1 MEALGVELPLL
12 LTQILNFS
20 IVLFVLTK
28 FLYKPILKALDERR
42 HKIEEGLA
50 WTEKAAV
57 EEEKMAKRKTEVLRE
72 ARDEARVIV
81 ENAKK
86 DAQRLRDDIV
96 AAGHQE
102 VATLKVRQQKELEAQ
117 FEKISSELTG
127 KTVDIA
133 AAMVQQILPD
143 VLTSTNQHQLVTSQ
157 LAKIAKVHEVK

>member
-1 MEALGVELPLL
+1 M
-12 LTQILNFS
+12 
-20 IVLFVLTK
+20 LTK

-157 LAKIAKVHEVK
+157 LAKIAKAHEVK

>member
-117 FEKISSELTG
+117 FEKMSRELAG

-157 LAKIAKVHEVK
+157 LAKIAKAHEVK

>member
-157 LAKIAKVHEVK
+157 LAKIAKAHEVK